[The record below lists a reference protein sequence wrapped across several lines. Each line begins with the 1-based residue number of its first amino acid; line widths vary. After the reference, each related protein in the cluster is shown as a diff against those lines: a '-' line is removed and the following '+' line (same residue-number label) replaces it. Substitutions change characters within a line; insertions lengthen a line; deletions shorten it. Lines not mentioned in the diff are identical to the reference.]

1 MNPPNSPPYPPDV
14 RWVEAPG
21 AVPYFSFPIIDET
34 GLVTCGFSTRV
45 GGVSAPPFD
54 GLNLG
59 TTTKDDLANV
69 RVNRDRFGAALGG
82 YEVLEWIDLVHGNA
96 VHEAVARDEG
106 TFIRTARTPR
116 ADAVISR
123 VPGLPLI
130 IYTADCV
137 PIVFVDPVTP
147 AVGLAHAGWRG
158 TVEDVA
164 GATVAALQA
173 RYGTDPARLLC
184 GIGACIG
191 PCCFEVHD
199 DVADPVRARYPQW
212 QDLVAPLHK
221 VSLNKETLVNAP
233 SNNDPLFKE
242 QDKFR
247 IDLWQLNARQLER
260 AGVPRRNITISR
272 LCTACRADLFFSYR
286 RDRRETGR
294 LSMFVALQQGG

>member
-1 MNPPNSPPYPPDV
+1 MSLSNFSPLPPDV
-14 RWVEAPG
+14 RWVEAPD
-21 AVPYFSFPIIDET
+21 AVPYYSFPHIDAT
-34 GLVTCGFSTRV
+34 GIVICGFSTRL
-45 GGVSAPPFD
+45 GGVSPPPFD

-59 TTTKDDLANV
+59 TTTKDDIENV
-69 RVNRDRFGAALGG
+69 RVNRDRFGTALGG
-82 YEVLEWIDLVHGNA
+82 FEVLEWIDLVHGNA
-96 VHEAVARDEG
+96 VHEAVGRDEG
-106 TFIRTARTPR
+106 SFRRTERTPR

-123 VPGLPLI
+123 VPGLPLV

-137 PIVFVDPVTP
+137 PIVFVDPITP

-164 GATVAALQA
+164 GATVTAMQA
-173 RYGTDPARLLC
+173 RFGTDPAKLLC
-184 GIGACIG
+184 GIGASIG

-199 DVADPVRARYPQW
+199 DVAAPVRARYPQW
-212 QDLVAPLHK
+212 QDLVAPL
-221 VSLNKETLVNAP
+221 NKEQ
-233 SNNDPLFKE
+233 KY
-242 QDKFR
+242 R

-260 AGVPRRNITISR
+260 VGVPRRNIAISR

>member
-1 MNPPNSPPYPPDV
+1 MTPPPPPSLSPDV
-14 RWVEAPG
+14 RWVEGPG
-21 AVPYFSFPIIDET
+21 AVPYCSFPLIDAT

-45 GGVSAPPFD
+45 GGVSPPPFD
-54 GLNLG
+54 SLNLG
-59 TTTKDDLANV
+59 TTTKDDIENV

-82 YEVLEWIDLVHGNA
+82 YEVLEWVDLVHGNA

-106 TFIRTARTPR
+106 TFRRTERTPR

-123 VPGLPLI
+123 VPGLPLA

-147 AVGLAHAGWRG
+147 AIGLAHAGWRG

-164 GATVAALQA
+164 GATVAAMQA
-173 RYGTDPARLLC
+173 RYQTDPARLLC

-191 PCCFEVHD
+191 PCCFEVHQ
-199 DVADPVRARYPQW
+199 DVADLVRARYPQW
-212 QDLVAPLHK
+212 QDLVAPLNK
-221 VSLNKETLVNAP
+221 VPLNKDRWLDAL
-233 SNNDPLFKE
+233 SDSDPVLE
-242 QDKFR
+242 ERDKFR
-247 IDLWQLNARQLER
+247 VDLWQLNARQLEQ
-260 AGVPRRNITISR
+260 AGVPRRNIAISR

-294 LSMFVALQQGG
+294 LSMFVALQ

>member
-1 MNPPNSPPYPPDV
+1 MSQPELLPFSDDV

-21 AVPYFSFPIIDET
+21 AVPYFSFPQIDAT
-34 GLVTCGFSTRV
+34 RLVTCGFSTRL
-45 GGVSAPPFD
+45 GGVSLPPFD
-54 GLNLG
+54 CLNLG
-59 TTTKDDLANV
+59 STTKDDDAHV
-69 RVNRDRFGAALGG
+69 RVNRARFGTALGG

-106 TFIRTARTPR
+106 TFRRTAQTPR

-123 VPGLPLI
+123 VPGLPLVM
-130 IYTADCV
+130 YTADCV
-137 PIVFVDPVTP
+137 PIVLVDPATP

-164 GATVAALQA
+164 GATVAAMHA
-173 RYGTDPARLLC
+173 RYGTDPGRLLT
-184 GIGACIG
+184 GIGASIG
-191 PCCFEVHD
+191 PCCFEVHA

-212 QDLVAPLHK
+212 QDLVVPLNK
-221 VSLNKETLVNAP
+221 VSSSSDALLDSREKYRV
-233 SNNDPLFKE
+233 
-242 QDKFR
+242 
-247 IDLWQLNARQLER
+247 DLWQLNARQLER
-260 AGVPRRNITISR
+260 VGVPRRNIAISR